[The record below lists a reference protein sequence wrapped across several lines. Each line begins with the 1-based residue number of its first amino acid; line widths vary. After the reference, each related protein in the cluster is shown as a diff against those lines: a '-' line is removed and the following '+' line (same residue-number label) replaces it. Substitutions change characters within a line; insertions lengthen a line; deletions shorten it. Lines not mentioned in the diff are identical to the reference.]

1 MPFIQRYLF
10 RQLLTPTL
18 ATTGALGA
26 VAVLSG
32 SLSLLNL
39 MVSERQA
46 AWTFVQLV
54 LLSIPFLVSFVA
66 PITCFV
72 ATLFAVNKLHTEQE
86 IVVCFASGM
95 SRWQVTSPVLRLAA
109 FAALFMFI
117 VNLWVAPA
125 CQRVTRELLF
135 KARTDLAG
143 TLFKSGEFAESPKGL
158 TVYTQDVDARR
169 VLHNLFIY
177 EPKPGGASAT
187 YDARSGVIT
196 HRNGAPVLIMQHGSN
211 EQFSPQGT
219 LNYLDFDEYV
229 FDLTPYVNT
238 EDTLS
243 YKPSD
248 MYLHELVFPDRG
260 QKISKSQRRKM
271 LAEASAR
278 LAAPLYV
285 PTFVLFALLAVI
297 GGGFSRL
304 GYARQIGMAAGAALL
319 VRLTG
324 VTIQAVC
331 ESTPWLNLLQY
342 AVPIAPGWWAASQL
356 FGNQSVTAKA
366 KMVPFSGG
374 RDKLVPL
381 GV

>member
-1 MPFIQRYLF
+1 MAFIQRYLF
-10 RQLLTPTL
+10 RQLLQPTI

-54 LLSIPFLVSFVA
+54 LLSIPGLISFVV

-95 SRWQVTSPVLRLAA
+95 SRWQVTSPVLRLSV
-109 FAALFMFI
+109 FAILFMLV

-125 CQRVTRELLF
+125 CQRISREALF

-143 TLFKSGEFAESPKGL
+143 SLVKAGEFTDSPKGL
-158 TVYTQDVDARR
+158 TVYAQDIDAQG

-177 EPKPGGASAT
+177 QPKPGGASAT
-187 YDARSGVIT
+187 YDSRTGVIT
-196 HRNGAPVLIMQHGSN
+196 KRNGAPVLIMQRGSN

-238 EDTLS
+238 DDTLS

-248 MYLHELVFPDRG
+248 MYLHELAFPDRA
-260 QKISKSQRRKM
+260 QPYTRSQRRKM
-271 LAEASAR
+271 LAEANAR

-297 GGGFSRL
+297 GGGFSRM
-304 GYARQIGMAAGAALL
+304 GYGRQIGMAAGGALL

-324 VTIQAVC
+324 VTIQAVS
-331 ESTPWLNLLQY
+331 ESAPWVNVLQY
-342 AVPIAPGWWAASQL
+342 VVPIAPGWWVASQL
-356 FGNQSVTAKA
+356 FRNVSVKA
-366 KMVPFSGG
+366 ESKTLPFG
-374 RDKLVPL
+374 RRDRLVPL
-381 GV
+381 GA